1 MDAAG
6 VAALFF
12 FHFYYPPAGQSGE
25 YFRRKESMHS
35 FDEYFPAAGHYDS
48 AFFTQLAEKLVGG
61 GTFLTVEGNL
71 KSKYFPPCVPA
82 PRPPSSKLG
91 RYIQGGP

>member
-25 YFRRKESMHS
+25 YFRWKEFTHS
-35 FDEYFPAAGHYDS
+35 FDDVFRAAGRYDS
-48 AFFTQLAEKLVGG
+48 TFFTQFAEKRVGG
-61 GTFLTVEGNL
+61 VTFLTVEGN
-71 KSKYFPPCVPA
+71 
-82 PRPPSSKLG
+82 
-91 RYIQGGP
+91 